1 MIFFLLT
8 SYDHDYYYLLL
19 FQNTSYWSWSLSS
32 FFSSHRI
39 YGTIVM
45 ITIFFLSITS
55 YGRRSLGYS
64 LIICHI
70 DWSWSSLSFFKSTSY
85 IIRYVII
92 VFFKI
97 TSYDRDHHLLL
108 QTHFV
113 RSWSS
118 LSYFFFFTI
127 TSYNDD
133 CIILFLLLHN
143 HIIRWFINNYWVIII
158 VTAVLEFQAQ
168 PWMRLLSLYYHI
180 HWQID
185 YFASNQTTGPDDG
198 CCYFF
203 SI

>member
-1 MIFFLLT
+1 MIITIFF
-8 SYDHDYYYLLL
+8 
-19 FQNTSYWSWSLSS
+19 S
-32 FFSSHRI
+32 FKSHRI

-55 YGRRSLGYS
+55 YGRWSLGYS

-127 TSYNDD
+127 TSYDD
-133 CIILFLLLHN
+133 SLTIIEWLLLLQQYSNFKFN
-143 HIIRWFINNYWVIII
+143 HGCD
-158 VTAVLEFQAQ
+158 
-168 PWMRLLSLYYHI
+168 YYHYI
-180 HWQID
+180 ITFID
-185 YFASNQTTGPDDG
+185 RLITLLPIKPLGLTMDVVISPPSKSLGSPRKCT
-198 CCYFF
+198 
-203 SI
+203 